1 MEERIEHKR
10 MMAISKNKIYKAEGK
25 K

>member
-10 MMAISKNKIYKAEGK
+10 MRAISKNKIYKAEGK